1 MGSRVRESH
10 ALYVRLASRISG
22 AVAVAVTYYL
32 GARLGFAL
40 TPSSTPVA
48 VLWPPNAILLGALL
62 IAPPRVW
69 PWLLAAA
76 FPAHIAAE
84 RGAGVPILML
94 MCWYVSNCAEA
105 IVGAVITRRLTDG
118 AVRLDSLRGVNAFLF
133 GGAIAAPFLSSFLD
147 AGFVRLNHWGD
158 SGYWSVFSL
167 RFSSNVLAILAFV
180 PAIVTWGHARRLRLR
195 ELSWRRTLE
204 ASLLALSLLALYAA
218 TFLEF
223 GIRTEMHRTLMY
235 MPLPFLIWA
244 AVRFGPAGAS
254 TALIGF
260 AVFSAWG
267 AVHSAAP
274 CVGAELGECVLSM
287 HLYLIFTFVPL
298 LALSAMLLERERLES
313 IRRSETALRES
324 RVRLRELADAMPQ
337 IVWSARA
344 DGDIDYLNE
353 RWYEFA
359 LPQAGASGQGA
370 WLEAMHSD
378 DRIRYVAAWNES
390 LCAGQ
395 PHEFEARFR
404 SAGSQHYRWHL
415 IRALPAYDNAGRVSR
430 WYGTA
435 TDIDDH
441 KKIEEAL
448 RDSENRLRALGERL
462 EQRVLERTEA
472 LSLANQWL
480 REEMESR
487 IRAQHALQAL
497 ERQLAHM
504 GRVAVLGE
512 MATALAHEL
521 NQPLAAILANT
532 RAMERLLKR
541 GMLETTELTAI
552 CEDVIA
558 DDLRAGS
565 VIRRI
570 RTLIRKEDVDAQEV
584 AVNDLVMEVLE
595 LMHSDLLLREVS
607 VSTSLGPVPPVSG
620 DRVQLQQVLMNL
632 IVNACDAMGVN
643 ASGDRGLAIATRDDE
658 ALACI
663 EITDHGSGIPGE
675 SVFEPF
681 VTTKPQGLGLGL
693 AICRSIITAH
703 GGRIWATNNPD
714 RGATLHVTLPS
725 ARSAPIQIP
734 PGTRRLL
741 TTMVG

>member
-1 MGSRVRESH
+1 M
-10 ALYVRLASRISG
+10 ALA
-22 AVAVAVTYYL
+22 YYA

-40 TPSSTPVA
+40 TPALAPIS

-62 IAPPRVW
+62 IAPPRLW
-69 PWLLAAA
+69 AWLLMAA
-76 FPAHIAAE
+76 FPAHLAAE
-84 RGAGVPILML
+84 HGAGVPIVML

-105 IVGAVITRRLTDG
+105 VIGAVITRRLTIG
-118 AVRLDSLRGVNAFLF
+118 AVRLDTLRGVNAFLF
-133 GGAIAAPFLSSFLD
+133 GGALAAPFLSSFLD
-147 AGFVRLNHWGD
+147 AAFVRMNDWGGLD
-158 SGYWSVFSL
+158 YWSLFSL

-180 PAIVTWGHARRLRLR
+180 PAIVTWGNARRATVR
-195 ELSWRRTLE
+195 EFSWSRALE
-204 ASLLALSLLALYAA
+204 ATVLTLSLLALFALM
-218 TFLEF
+218 FLDLGLE
-223 GIRTEMHRTLMY
+223 TEMDRALMY
-235 MPLPFLIWA
+235 APLPFLIWA
-244 AVRFGPAGAS
+244 AFRFGPAGAS

-267 AVHSAAP
+267 AIHSAAP
-274 CVGAELGECVLSM
+274 CAGAPVRECVLSM

-298 LALSAMLLERERLES
+298 LAVSAMLLERERQES

-344 DGDIDYLNE
+344 DGGIDYLNE

-359 LPQAGASGQGA
+359 LPQTGVPGNNA
-370 WLEAMHSD
+370 WLETMHPD
-378 DRIRYVAAWNES
+378 DRIRYVAAWHDS
-390 LCAGQ
+390 LAAGQ

-404 SAGSQHYRWHL
+404 SAESQHYRWHL
-415 IRALPAYDNAGRVSR
+415 IRALPAHDEAGRVSR

-462 EQRVLERTEA
+462 EQRVLERTQA

-487 IRAQHALQAL
+487 IRAQHALQVL

-532 RAMERLLKR
+532 RAMQRLLKC
-541 GMLETTELTAI
+541 GMIQPAELTAI
-552 CEDVIA
+552 CEDIIA

-570 RTLIRKEDVDAQEV
+570 RTLIRKEDVEPQVV
-584 AVNDLVMEVLE
+584 AVNEVVMEVLQ

-607 VSTSLGPVPPVSG
+607 VSTSLGPVPAVSG

-632 IVNACDAMGVN
+632 IVNGCDAMSLNG
-643 ASGDRGLAIATRDDE
+643 SGDRGLGIATRDDG
-658 ALACI
+658 ALVRI
-663 EITDHGSGIPGE
+663 EITDHGPGIPGE
-675 SVFEPF
+675 SIFEPF

-693 AICRSIITAH
+693 AICRSIVVAH
-703 GGRIWATNNPD
+703 GGRIWATNNPE
-714 RGATLHVTLPS
+714 RGATFHVTLPS
-725 ARSAPIQIP
+725 AGERAVA
-734 PGTRRLL
+734 RLGDRAAGRVDRPL
-741 TTMVG
+741 ALAHS